1 MSFLPALSDVELP
14 SLDHLEQLA
23 VTVSCSRSSC
33 PNALNAFSAQ
43 QLIPSLPSKASNVL
57 SYKSITVFFL
67 NQPLSIMPILLF
79 TFLLHLVRDIKV
91 NRKVRAFIRL

>member
-1 MSFLPALSDVELP
+1 MSFSPALSDVVEPP

-43 QLIPSLPSKASNVL
+43 QLKPSLPSKASNVL
-57 SYKSITVFFL
+57 SYKSITPFL
-67 NQPLSIMPILLF
+67 KLAIECYAYF
-79 TFLLHLVRDIKV
+79 TFYLSFTFG
-91 NRKVRAFIRL
+91 A

>member
-1 MSFLPALSDVELP
+1 MSFSPALSDVELP

-23 VTVSCSRSSC
+23 VTVSCFRSSC

-57 SYKSITVFFL
+57 SYESITVFFK
-67 NQPLSIMPILLF
+67 SAIEYYAYF
-79 TFLLHLVRDIKV
+79 TFYLSFTFG
-91 NRKVRAFIRL
+91 A